1 MVARDKEDEEGLLPV
16 RTVEE
21 VKEVQDEPIDL
32 PIERRSRKIYASVA
46 HAWFH
51 NDSQVYPRVDLAPR
65 RSFRAYQL
73 VTLTHRMNPQVYPYI
88 VLVSLGFG

>member
-1 MVARDKEDEEGLLPV
+1 MPDRM
-16 RTVEE
+16 VEE
-21 VKEVQDEPIDL
+21 VGEERDEPTGL
-32 PIERRSRKIYASVA
+32 PIERRSRKIYVSVA